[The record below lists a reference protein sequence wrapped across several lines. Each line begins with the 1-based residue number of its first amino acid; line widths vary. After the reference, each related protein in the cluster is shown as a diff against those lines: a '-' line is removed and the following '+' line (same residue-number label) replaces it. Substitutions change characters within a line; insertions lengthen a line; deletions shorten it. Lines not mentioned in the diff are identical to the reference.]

1 MVWHSWQHD
10 LDRWADP
17 LAIEQAAAATGLPE
31 ERVFATTLAS
41 CEGALCDSH
50 IHAGGVHWIL
60 SVKPFYR
67 TRKWY
72 GQQYCTAC
80 CVFRSMPGHDSGAC
94 RAGIPLD
101 AGPRFRSMPAGV
113 SEAG

>member
-1 MVWHSWQHD
+1 MTEFEAEQKARRFVQDAGISAVPVD
-10 LDRWADP
+10 L
-17 LAIEQAAAATGLPE
+17 GLY
-31 ERVFATTLAS
+31 V
-41 CEGALCDSH
+41 
-50 IHAGGVHWIL
+50 
-60 SVKPFYR
+60 
-67 TRKWY
+67 
-72 GQQYCTAC
+72 